1 MTATNPHLGSSTGR
15 LRRSGCR
22 AGRVAMP
29 GGDNENMALRYYL
42 VVINQTPGGEE
53 QVELMRAIRARTA
66 TGPCRF
72 HLLVNLN
79 RPGDVY
85 ESVTAAYAGD
95 RLDDNEAVTAARRV
109 LQNLL
114 GLLREAGA
122 QVEGQIGGLNPLKT
136 IRAASSRRRFDGIIL
151 CTPPPGISRWFRRD
165 LLRRVEQACGLPVI
179 YVPVRWM
186 RPTRRPSGE

>member
-1 MTATNPHLGSSTGR
+1 MTGANPHLGSSTGR
-15 LRRSGCR
+15 LRRPGRR
-22 AGRVAMP
+22 AGRVAVP
-29 GGDNENMALRYYL
+29 GGDNEDRAVRCYL
-42 VVINQTPGGEE
+42 VAINRTPGSEE
-53 QVELMRAIRARTA
+53 QVELMRAIRARMA

-109 LQNLL
+109 LHHVL
-114 GLLREAGA
+114 GLLGEAGA
-122 QVEGQIGGLNPLKT
+122 QVEGELGGLNPLKS

-151 CTPPPGISRWFRRD
+151 CTPPPGISCWFGRD
-165 LLRRVEQACGLPVI
+165 LFHRVEQPCGLPVT
-179 YVPVRWM
+179 YVPGRWM